1 MTVQG
6 NTTVTWTNNDTVL
19 HTVTSGNSN
28 SGPSRVFDSSLIEPN
43 NQFNYTF
50 SDDGQ
55 FEYYCTLHPFMV
67 GKITVTKEIQPIV
80 TTPDKMPKSFNV
92 SIVEGSAFPS
102 NRIFFS
108 PSEVNVAPNAT
119 VVWTNNDSIIHS
131 VTSGKPREA
140 PTGEFDSGII
150 QPTNT
155 FNHTFSKTGTYDYYS
170 NIHPYMV
177 GKIIVGLYT
186 YNLQIDNRTY
196 PISFLLTGDGNQIQK
211 IRLQTLNPTLE
222 LRMISASPGNLT
234 LVIPRALLDK
244 LEPNGK
250 DDAFGVIANRAVGFE
265 ETSTTPTS
273 RTLALQFDPGVNY
286 IQILGTKSV
295 EPKINQTVLP
305 LSANT
310 NESKTPTSMPE
321 TPTKSE
327 VPLTES
333 NPLMNDGSSQ
343 SDGSTVSIEPGSS
356 VPSNGKSFAPDT
368 TTASKGDTVTWINED
383 TTLHTVTSG
392 TPDEGNSGSEFDS
405 SYLACR

>member
-1 MTVQG
+1 
-6 NTTVTWTNNDTVL
+6 
-19 HTVTSGNSN
+19 
-28 SGPSRVFDSSLIEPN
+28 
-43 NQFNYTF
+43 
-50 SDDGQ
+50 
-55 FEYYCTLHPFMV
+55 MV

-405 SYLACR
+405 SYLAAGKKFEYTFDTAGTFDYYCTLHPFMTGKVEVR